1 MVTNHPKC
9 VVQSYLLW
17 LHDHDYNP
25 VCTLCSCQL
34 SDGDCI
40 RLTCY
45 HMYHWVCLDRH
56 ARDLPETTAPAG
68 YTCPACKI
76 CIFPQLQLVSPVADV
91 LRARLAAVNWG
102 RAGLGLPLLSE
113 DREIKPEP
121 EPSLTL
127 DSAVFQNHSS
137 HTIAVSS
144 SPTIAMSRTSSNINS
159 NCTNTTFGSVHATAN
174 NQKLGPPYSIVNI
187 DSSLGLS
194 TQASR
199 RVCETYDDPKD
210 ISYDHDE
217 NKYQRKSAIEWILRW
232 WKLIPAKAPVRRRT
246 AGSLYKR
253 YAVLTVI
260 GILFFVGIILLFS
273 WLGRMATDGDP
284 SFDLIANP
292 NVKFGQDS
300 N

>member
-1 MVTNHPKC
+1 MHLSTASVSVTGCRCTEGKIGCCELGSCWTWFASGMHC
-9 VVQSYLLW
+9 TSILW
-17 LHDHDYNP
+17 AAKTKNKLVLSITFDN
-25 VCTLCSCQL
+25 CQ
-34 SDGDCI
+34 
-40 RLTCY
+40 
-45 HMYHWVCLDRH
+45 VCLLDQRGFLFY
-56 ARDLPETTAPAG
+56 RI
-68 YTCPACKI
+68 Y
-76 CIFPQLQLVSPVADV
+76 FSLQ
-91 LRARLAAVNWG
+91 
-102 RAGLGLPLLSE
+102 LSE

-253 YAVLTVI
+253 YAILTVI